1 MAGGRVYSISTIE
14 ERTAMTSITVALDE
28 QSAEQAERAA
38 SERRTTLE
46 RLIRDYVDQLA
57 ASKARFERLAAEW
70 RREAGPLS
78 SSTDRAMLPA
88 YQAIIGMG
96 RTALPFIFEELRQ
109 RGGHWF
115 WALRAITGENPVPPE
130 HRGNVEAMTQDWL
143 RWACDRGCI

>member
-1 MAGGRVYSISTIE
+1 MAWAFVEI
-14 ERTAMTSITVALDE
+14 AMLRLAIVATTVTFFSGSRIALDE
-28 QSAEQAERAA
+28 QSVEQAVR
-38 SERRTTLE
+38 
-46 RLIRDYVDQLA
+46 A

-70 RREAGPLS
+70 RQESGPLS

-96 RTALPFIFEELRQ
+96 RTALPFIFEELHQ

-115 WALRAITGENPVPPE
+115 WALRAITGENPVPPQ

-143 RWACDRGCI
+143 RWARDRGCI

>member
-1 MAGGRVYSISTIE
+1 
-14 ERTAMTSITVALDE
+14 MTTITVVLDE
-28 QSAEQAERAA
+28 KSVQQAEQMA
-38 SERRTTLE
+38 SDRRTTLD
-46 RLIRDYVDQLA
+46 RLITDYVDQLA
-57 ASKARFERLAAEW
+57 AAKARFEGLAAQWHEQ
-70 RREAGPLS
+70 AGPLS

-96 RTALPFIFEELRQ
+96 ETALPFIFDEMRQ

-143 RWACDRGCI
+143 QWARQRGCI

>member
-1 MAGGRVYSISTIE
+1 M
-14 ERTAMTSITVALDE
+14 TAITVVLDE
-28 QSAEQAERAA
+28 SAVQQAEQMAND
-38 SERRTTLE
+38 RRTTLD
-46 RLIRDYVDQLA
+46 RLIRNYVDQLA
-57 ASKARFERLAAEW
+57 ASKARFESLAAEW
-70 RREAGPLS
+70 REQAGPLS

-96 RTALPFIFEELRQ
+96 ETALPLIFDEMRR

-143 RWACDRGCI
+143 QWARQRGCL

>member
-1 MAGGRVYSISTIE
+1 MTTI
-14 ERTAMTSITVALDE
+14 TIALDE
-28 QSAEQAERAA
+28 RTVQQAEQAA
-38 SERRTTLE
+38 SDRRTTLD
-46 RLIRDYVDQLA
+46 RLIGDYVDQLA
-57 ASKARFERLAAEW
+57 ASKARFQRLVAEW
-70 RREAGPLS
+70 REQAAPLS

-96 RTALPFIFEELRQ
+96 ETALPLILDEMLQ

-143 RWACDRGCI
+143 QWARRRGCI

>member
-1 MAGGRVYSISTIE
+1 
-14 ERTAMTSITVALDE
+14 MTSITVALDE

-96 RTALPFIFEELRQ
+96 RTACRLSSRSCINE
-109 RGGHWF
+109 
-115 WALRAITGENPVPPE
+115 AVTGSGRSAPSPE
-130 HRGNVEAMTQDWL
+130 KTRCPRNTAGTSK
-143 RWACDRGCI
+143 R